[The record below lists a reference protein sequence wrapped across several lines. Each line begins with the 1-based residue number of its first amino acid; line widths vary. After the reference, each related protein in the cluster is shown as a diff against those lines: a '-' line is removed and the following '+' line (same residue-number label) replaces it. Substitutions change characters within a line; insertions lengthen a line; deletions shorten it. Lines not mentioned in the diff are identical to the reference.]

1 MRWMLDTDTC
11 IELIRSKTP
20 ALVENLLAHQVGEVG
35 VSAIT
40 VAELE
45 HGVERSDRREQNRGL
60 SSNSCCRLSSP
71 ISMPPPR
78 DVSAPCVP
86 STQGGDS

>member
-20 ALVENLLAHQVGEVG
+20 ALVENLLTHQVGEVG

-45 HGVERSDRREQNRGL
+45 HGVERSDRP
-60 SSNSCCRLSSP
+60 SAC
-71 ISMPPPR
+71 ISMTR
-78 DVSAPCVP
+78 RFIMVV
-86 STQGGDS
+86 